1 MERSDSILYR
11 GFVLADQSH
20 MRGKLSERSPTME
33 QYSTDQIWV
42 GLDVHQSSI
51 TAAVLYGDSHDPE
64 VVRMRGD
71 LNAVRKFF
79 RRLSQDGTPR
89 SCYEASGAGYV
100 LQRALGR
107 DGFHCE
113 VIAPSLIPRKPGDRR
128 KTDKLDAIMLAK
140 SRCPT
145 KSRRPSD
152 SS

>member
-1 MERSDSILYR
+1 
-11 GFVLADQSH
+11 
-20 MRGKLSERSPTME
+20 ME

-51 TAAVLYGDSHDPE
+51 TAAVLYGDSHEPE

-113 VIAPSLIPRKPGDRR
+113 VIAPSVIPRKPGERR
-128 KTDKLDAIMLAK
+128 KTDKLDAI
-140 SRCPT
+140 
-145 KSRRPSD
+145 
-152 SS
+152 